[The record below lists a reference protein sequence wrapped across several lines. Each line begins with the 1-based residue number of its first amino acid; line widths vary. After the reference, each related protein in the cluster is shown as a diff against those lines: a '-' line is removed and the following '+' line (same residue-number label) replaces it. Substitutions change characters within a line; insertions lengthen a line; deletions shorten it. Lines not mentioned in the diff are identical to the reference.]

1 MKKLLGLFLFVGMTS
16 QSYAGG
22 FVSSFGGSAST
33 SDPTVE
39 YVVLKNG
46 ESTSVAKGRLMTL
59 DTSNDDGVT
68 MKLTTTQTTPALCV
82 AAETIAAAAF
92 GKCQTYGYIDT
103 LFVDGATSAVTAGA
117 RVGPS
122 VTDGYADGNTTGL
135 PVGIAYDSSS
145 ASESIEAFIMLR

>member
-1 MKKLLGLFLFVGMTS
+1 MKKLLGLFLFVGMSSTA
-16 QSYAGG
+16 YAGG
-22 FVSSFGGSAST
+22 FVSSFGGSSSV

-39 YVVLKNG
+39 YIVVKNG
-46 ESTSVAKGRLMTL
+46 ESSSVAKGRLMTI

-68 MKLTTTQTTPALCV
+68 VKLTTTQTTPAVCVMAELV
-82 AAETIAAAAF
+82 AAGNF
-92 GKCQTYGYIDT
+92 GKCQTFGYIDT
-103 LFVDGATSAVTAGA
+103 LFVDGATTAVTAGA
-117 RVGPS
+117 RIGPS